1 MIRDVLLINPLLYL
15 LVPFAFVIG
24 SIPFGILFT
33 RGRGID
39 LRNTGSRN
47 IGATNVL
54 RSAGKVP
61 ALLTLVCDVLK
72 GVVPVLICSIIIDN
86 MGRTAAIDRSL
97 MPVAVDLWLGIT
109 GFSAVAGH
117 IFSVF
122 LSFRGGKGVA
132 TGLGVTAVYSPVSV
146 VVLLVIWLGVAITTR
161 YSSLAAIV
169 AFTSLPVVFI
179 ISGASGIKIFFGAL
193 LALLIVYRHKSNIKN
208 LLAGTESKIGKK

>member
-1 MIRDVLLINPLLYL
+1 MITSALLINPLLYL
-15 LVPFAFVIG
+15 LIPAAFITG

-39 LRNTGSRN
+39 LQSTGSKN

-54 RSAGKVP
+54 RSAGKIP
-61 ALLTLVCDVLK
+61 ALLTLLCDVLK
-72 GVVPVLICSIIIDN
+72 GAAPVLICKIIIDN
-86 MGRTAAIDRSL
+86 MGTTAVDRDL
-97 MPVAVDLWLGIT
+97 LLTAGDLWLGIT

-146 VVLLVIWLGVAITTR
+146 AALLLIWITVAIITR

-169 AFTSLPVVFI
+169 AFLSLPLVFAV
-179 ISGASGIKIFFGAL
+179 SGASGIKIFFGTL
-193 LALLIVYRHKSNIKN
+193 LALLIVYRHKSNIRN
-208 LLAGTESKIGKK
+208 LFAGTESRIGGK

>member
-1 MIRDVLLINPLLYL
+1 MIKDALLINPLLYL
-15 LVPFAFVIG
+15 LVPAAFVVG

-33 RGRGID
+33 RGRGVD

-54 RSAGKVP
+54 RSAGRMP

-72 GVVPVLICSIIIDN
+72 GVAPVLICRVIIAN
-86 MGRTAAIDRSL
+86 TGRTAAIDQAL
-97 MPVAVDLWLGIT
+97 MPVAGDLWLGIT
-109 GFSAVAGH
+109 GLSAVAGH

-132 TGLGVTAVYSPVSV
+132 TGLGVTAVYSPLSV
-146 VVLLVIWLGVAITTR
+146 AVLLVIWLGVAVATR
-161 YSSLAAIV
+161 YSSLAAIA
-169 AFTSLPVVFI
+169 AFTSLPAVFLI
-179 ISGASGIKIFFGAL
+179 TGASGIKVFFGAL
-193 LALLIVYRHKSNIKN
+193 LAILIVYRHKSNIRN